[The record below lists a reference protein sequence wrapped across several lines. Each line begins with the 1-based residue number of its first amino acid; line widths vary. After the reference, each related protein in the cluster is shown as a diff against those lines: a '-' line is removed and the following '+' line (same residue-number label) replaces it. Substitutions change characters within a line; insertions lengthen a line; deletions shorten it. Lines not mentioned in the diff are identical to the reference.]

1 MKDLTPIH
9 NNNSK
14 LGTKEKFLNLLK
26 DIYKSHKANIIHNG
40 KAEVLKALPLMALTS
55 NIEFLTST
63 SDKIKERKG
72 IRLVKK
78 EMRLMVFTDDITVC
92 TENTEESTSL
102 LLE

>member
-40 KAEVLKALPLMALTS
+40 KTEVLKALPLLMALIS
-55 NIEFLTST
+55 NTEFLTST
-63 SDKIKERKG
+63 SDKRNKRHKACKERN
-72 IRLVKK
+72 
-78 EMRLMVFTDDITVC
+78 ETDV
-92 TENTEESTSL
+92 L
-102 LLE
+102 HR